1 MTKRSNLRTMTLFP
15 LAAFVV
21 ANAIVTVDAFSMPPT
36 TTITTATTTSPSSSS
51 STAISWSMQMPDYIA
66 FPKSTWY
73 NEVANP
79 TARRIVYDDGP
90 SSEFEFMLFATVG
103 NNWPDFNEEG
113 GEDEVESTPKQPQRM
128 IWNPILRA
136 RNLIRRIL

>member
-1 MTKRSNLRTMTLFP
+1 MTLFP

-79 TARRIVYDDGP
+79 TARRIVYD
-90 SSEFEFMLFATVG
+90 E
-103 NNWPDFNEEG
+103 
-113 GEDEVESTPKQPQRM
+113 
-128 IWNPILRA
+128 
-136 RNLIRRIL
+136 

>member
-1 MTKRSNLRTMTLFP
+1 VPTNLNDIFIAILNYCSFLLGAIDCFLFHSF
-15 LAAFVV
+15 LL
-21 ANAIVTVDAFSMPPT
+21 AFSQYVLSIPIFT
-36 TTITTATTTSPSSSS
+36 TQSYKQTHS
-51 STAISWSMQMPDYIA
+51 
-66 FPKSTWY
+66 
-73 NEVANP
+73 
-79 TARRIVYDDGP
+79 GP